1 MSDKKLVIDASV
13 VAKIFFKE
21 EVGENADGLLDLH
34 LDLHAPLLLVYE
46 FSSVLTS
53 WVRRKLATADEAK
66 QIRLGFRQLDLEFHH
81 SNTLLDEAFE
91 VALNTGLA
99 IYDATYIALADQLN
113 VPLLTADQRL
123 TNALAQSRYAVA
135 TRSIADLVAD

>member
-21 EVGENADGLLDLH
+21 EVGKNADRLLDLQ

-66 QIRLGFRQLDLEFHH
+66 QIRLGFRQLD
-81 SNTLLDEAFE
+81 
-91 VALNTGLA
+91 
-99 IYDATYIALADQLN
+99 
-113 VPLLTADQRL
+113 
-123 TNALAQSRYAVA
+123 
-135 TRSIADLVAD
+135 